1 MRENS
6 YFDSSEIM
14 NARARS
20 ERLIRSPPLKMA
32 LYSCFTSLKSG
43 SMRFLIALRP
53 AAVNCS
59 FGPAQKR
66 RESRRVRSSY
76 ILQKMR

>member
-14 NARARS
+14 KARARS
-20 ERLIRSPPLKMA
+20 ERLISSPPLKMA
-32 LYSCFTSLKSG
+32 LYSCFTSPKSG
-43 SMRFLIALRP
+43 WMRFLIALRP
-53 AAVNCS
+53 VSVNCS

-66 RESRRVRSSY
+66 RAFRRVRSSY